1 MKKSL
6 LKDSLKEIKNTYKR
20 FISIMLMAFLG
31 VGFFAGIRATSPDM
45 IDTIDNYYRD
55 NKVYDVQVLSTLG
68 LTEDDVTEISA
79 LENVEKVVGTFEM
92 DGKVKLDNKEVITR
106 IMCVEDVNRPVLV
119 EGEMPKNESECVVE
133 QNFLKFQNKK
143 IGDMIQLEVED
154 FKNDDGD
161 DVPYLKEKNLKIV
174 GTVKSPLYI
183 ARDRGTSQLG
193 AGKIDYYLYISKEN
207 IQANDVYTTLY
218 LKVSGAEQ
226 YKTDSKKYEDKVEQ
240 VENEIN
246 AIKDKREKARHDD
259 LVNSAKKKVDDAE
272 KTLNIEK
279 QNAQQKIDEA
289 QQKIND
295 GKKEVETS
303 EAQIKENEKK
313 ADTEF
318 ANAYRQIQSAK
329 TTITQSEKDL
339 QIEEQK
345 ANNQFATL
353 ETKKQE
359 LQSKLQI
366 VNVTLNGLEAQYQ
379 QIKNNP
385 DIPEEQ
391 KQNLLKQIEGI
402 RKNKQDIEVGIKQ
415 IETGIEQG
423 KQKIESGKQQ
433 IQSAKRELKKQES
446 QYTSKKKTTYQQIE
460 NGKAQLE
467 KAKQEIK
474 VGEEELARNKQE
486 FDEKVAEAEKKLMDA
501 KAKIEEIENPEW
513 YILNRYSNSGYN
525 SFIQD
530 TKSVKNI
537 ATIFPIVFF
546 LVAALI
552 SLTPM
557 TRMVEEQR
565 TQIGTLKALG
575 YKKRHIASKY
585 ILYATLAC
593 VIGGILGMTVGFYLL
608 PSIIW
613 KMYEMMYDITDI
625 SLSFNFEMGALGL
638 ICISICII
646 GATIYTILKEL
657 VHTPAVLMRPKAPK
671 IGKRVLLE
679 RIKPIWKRLKF
690 SQKVTVRN
698 VFRYKKRFLM
708 TIIGIMGCTAL
719 IVVGFGLRDSIRSIM
734 PDQFEKVFQ
743 YDLQISL
750 KNGLE
755 DEQIQ
760 KYKTDLKKKDE
771 IDKSMETYMAAN
783 TVINKEKEEEVQIIV
798 PKEEKEL
805 EGMIQSTDT
814 KTKEKVTLQENKI
827 CLTDKAAELLGVKAG
842 DSIILKDTKE
852 KEIKVTISNVVENYV
867 YHYVYM
873 SKTTYENLYGKTYE
887 TNILFTKNA
896 DISSEQ
902 EEQLVTDI
910 INQKEVSGVSRIST
924 MMNMMDDTMKSLNY
938 VVIIL
943 IVSAGLLAFVV
954 LYNLSN
960 VNISERIRE
969 LATIKVLGFYDKEVY
984 AYVTRETVILTIIGI
999 ALGLIAGYFLN
1010 YFIIGTCEI
1019 NMLRFRKVIEPVS
1032 YLYSILITVA
1042 FTLIVNFVTYFALK
1056 KINMIESLK
1065 SVE

>member
-1 MKKSL
+1 MSQKGEKMKKAL

-106 IMCVEDVNRPVLV
+106 IMCVEDVNRSVLV

-143 IGDMIQLEVED
+143 VGDMIQLEVED
-154 FKNDDGD
+154 SKNDDGD

-193 AGKIDYYLYISKEN
+193 AGKVDYYLYISKEN

-246 AIKDKREKARHDD
+246 EIKDKREKARHDD
-259 LVNSAKKKVDDAE
+259 LVNSATKKVDDAE
-272 KTLNIEK
+272 QTLNIEK

-366 VNVTLNGLEAQYQ
+366 VNVTLNGLEEQYQ
-379 QIKNNP
+379 QIKNNQ

-402 RKNKQDIEVGIKQ
+402 RKNKQDIEAGIKQ

-486 FDEKVAEAEKKLMDA
+486 FDEKVAEAEK
-501 KAKIEEIENPEW
+501 N
-513 YILNRYSNSGYN
+513 
-525 SFIQD
+525 
-530 TKSVKNI
+530 
-537 ATIFPIVFF
+537 
-546 LVAALI
+546 
-552 SLTPM
+552 
-557 TRMVEEQR
+557 
-565 TQIGTLKALG
+565 
-575 YKKRHIASKY
+575 
-585 ILYATLAC
+585 
-593 VIGGILGMTVGFYLL
+593 
-608 PSIIW
+608 
-613 KMYEMMYDITDI
+613 
-625 SLSFNFEMGALGL
+625 
-638 ICISICII
+638 
-646 GATIYTILKEL
+646 
-657 VHTPAVLMRPKAPK
+657 
-671 IGKRVLLE
+671 
-679 RIKPIWKRLKF
+679 
-690 SQKVTVRN
+690 
-698 VFRYKKRFLM
+698 
-708 TIIGIMGCTAL
+708 
-719 IVVGFGLRDSIRSIM
+719 
-734 PDQFEKVFQ
+734 
-743 YDLQISL
+743 
-750 KNGLE
+750 
-755 DEQIQ
+755 
-760 KYKTDLKKKDE
+760 
-771 IDKSMETYMAAN
+771 
-783 TVINKEKEEEVQIIV
+783 
-798 PKEEKEL
+798 
-805 EGMIQSTDT
+805 
-814 KTKEKVTLQENKI
+814 
-827 CLTDKAAELLGVKAG
+827 
-842 DSIILKDTKE
+842 
-852 KEIKVTISNVVENYV
+852 
-867 YHYVYM
+867 
-873 SKTTYENLYGKTYE
+873 
-887 TNILFTKNA
+887 
-896 DISSEQ
+896 
-902 EEQLVTDI
+902 
-910 INQKEVSGVSRIST
+910 
-924 MMNMMDDTMKSLNY
+924 
-938 VVIIL
+938 
-943 IVSAGLLAFVV
+943 
-954 LYNLSN
+954 
-960 VNISERIRE
+960 
-969 LATIKVLGFYDKEVY
+969 
-984 AYVTRETVILTIIGI
+984 
-999 ALGLIAGYFLN
+999 
-1010 YFIIGTCEI
+1010 
-1019 NMLRFRKVIEPVS
+1019 
-1032 YLYSILITVA
+1032 
-1042 FTLIVNFVTYFALK
+1042 
-1056 KINMIESLK
+1056 
-1065 SVE
+1065 